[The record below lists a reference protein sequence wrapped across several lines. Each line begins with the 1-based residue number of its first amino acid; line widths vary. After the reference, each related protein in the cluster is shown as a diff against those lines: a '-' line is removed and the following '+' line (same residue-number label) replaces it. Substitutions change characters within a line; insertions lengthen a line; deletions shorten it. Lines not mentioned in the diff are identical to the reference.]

1 MGLSRFTNVLEDS
14 CVGSS
19 ALGRLLEEVRVAAGI
34 RSWR

>member
-19 ALGRLLEEVRVAAGI
+19 ALGRLSRCSRHKVLEI
-34 RSWR
+34 M